1 MTAPLPLVRKR
12 QEDGGSSMTMAKLL
26 QICREN
32 GSPSNPL
39 AVTHLELSCQ
49 LFTHIEDCIAAFSE
63 VMHGK
68 ADERFG

>member
-1 MTAPLPLVRKR
+1 
-12 QEDGGSSMTMAKLL
+12 MTMAKLL

-63 VMHGK
+63 VMHGE